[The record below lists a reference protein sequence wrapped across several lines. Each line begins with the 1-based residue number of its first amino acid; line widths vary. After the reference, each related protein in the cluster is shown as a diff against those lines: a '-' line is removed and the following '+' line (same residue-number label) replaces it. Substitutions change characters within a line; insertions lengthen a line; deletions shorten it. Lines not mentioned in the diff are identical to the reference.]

1 MELSLFTERG
11 QQKIDLL
18 LLLDQIIKEKERKW
32 EGKDPKQG
40 VKDHIIDPPT
50 QKMQQEKQ
58 IDNVPKRC
66 IIGLFLFLH
75 FLSEGV
81 I

>member
-18 LLLDQIIKEKERKW
+18 LLLDQIIKEKKRKW
-32 EGKDPKQG
+32 GGKDPKQG
-40 VKDHIIDPPT
+40 VKDLITDPLT
-50 QKMQQEKQ
+50 QKIQQEKQ
-58 IDNVPKRC
+58 IDNVPKRH
-66 IIGLFLFLH
+66 IIGLVLLLH

-81 I
+81 M